1 MNTRFPKKIYLPLLL
16 SVILALSACDAKKK
30 TTSTDATPVV
40 AKVNGTELTKQQVDT
55 AVQRIPHLDKSR
67 TKEASLQ
74 VARTLVEQELLVQ
87 KAKQDKLDQDPKVM
101 ELLEAARRQV
111 LAQAYIEKTLGAPTV
126 PTPGEVTAYYN
137 QHPELFG
144 QRKLYRIQEVA
155 IKAPASEHEAIR
167 AQLGASKTLND
178 FANWIKTK
186 NYPVNG
192 TQEIKAAEEL
202 PQPLLAK
209 LKTMADGEA
218 TVVSSPE
225 DLVILVLAGSQ
236 PQPVTELQAKPAI
249 ERLVQVQKRQ
259 QAAKKE
265 LDKLMAAA
273 KIEYLGEFAE
283 AGKVDAAK
291 LPAPENP
298 VPSETPRPAEESTP
312 APVSPAPVS
321 K

>member
-1 MNTRFPKKIYLPLLL
+1 MNTKFPKKMYLPLLI
-16 SVILALSACDAKKK
+16 SAMLAVSACDAQKK
-30 TTSTDATPVV
+30 TASEDNTLVV
-40 AKVNGTELTKQQVDT
+40 AKVNGAELTKQQIDT
-55 AVQRIPHLDKSR
+55 AVQRIPNLDKSR
-67 TKEASLQ
+67 TKEASLE

-87 KAKQDKLDQDPKVM
+87 KAKQDKLDRDPKVM

-111 LAQAYIEKTLGAPTV
+111 LAQAYMDKILGVPTL

-137 QHPELFG
+137 QHPELFS

-167 AQLGASKTLND
+167 AQLAASKTLND
-178 FANWIKTK
+178 FAAWIKTK

-192 TQEIKAAEEL
+192 TQEIKAAEQL
-202 PQPLLAK
+202 PLPLLAK
-209 LKTMADGEA
+209 LQTMPDGQA
-218 TVVSSPE
+218 TVVSSPQG
-225 DLVILVLAGSQ
+225 LIILVLAGSQ

-259 QAAKKE
+259 QAAKQE
-265 LDKLMAAA
+265 LEKLKAAA

-291 LPAPENP
+291 ISTPVGPAPID
-298 VPSETPRPAEESTP
+298 TQKPAEQSVP
-312 APVSPAPVS
+312 GPVS